1 MSGWSSFPKDRLL
14 FEGWRVFISE
24 GSAVSILDDPNNP
37 NSLIK
42 ALGPL
47 AATMQAPAD
56 NPTGSKEL
64 PPGKMISRDAA
75 ISIIRLFLQYARDK
89 KINLSEGLGLDAIM
103 DVFGDEFK
111 RELQQLISFHA
122 SDKDLRGNPK
132 APQIADAQV
141 ILNALEQWGQG
152 VEKAGDATATA
163 TADAGG
169 EETTATPPQEKPDMF
184 AKIAARLML
193 DPSVGGVSGI
203 KRLKPFDARTGFGAE
218 QAQRDHP
225 IGSIISVNGQEFR
238 VSKHDPSRGVMGYPN
253 NEKNQKAERRIK
265 YIADLV
271 VRMLKQN
278 NLLKEAQNNEK
289 ITGLIVDVIKERLQ
303 NNEND

>member
-14 FEGWRVFISE
+14 FEGWRVFITEASE
-24 GSAVSILDDPNNP
+24 MPLIDDPNNP
-37 NSLIK
+37 NSLIS
-42 ALGPL
+42 ALGQIAGLMEPSPSDPREKQL
-47 AATMQAPAD
+47 PA
-56 NPTGSKEL
+56 
-64 PPGKMISRDAA
+64 GKAISRSASL
-75 ISIIRLFLQYARDK
+75 SILRVFLKHIRNK
-89 KINLSEGLGLDAIM
+89 KINLSEGLGFDKIV
-103 DVFGDEFK
+103 DVLGDDFK
-111 RELQQLISFHA
+111 AELSSLINYLA
-122 SDKDLRGNPK
+122 ADKDEDGTPK
-132 APQIADAQV
+132 PPEIRDTQV
-141 ILNALEQWGQG
+141 IYNLLNQWGQG

-289 ITGLIVDVIKERLQ
+289 ITDLIVDIIKERFQ